1 MLPEGCKT
9 LADAV
14 RHIDESVDL
23 AAILDFDRRV
33 QGVLKAQ
40 FRALVHVCTTSANVL
55 RVLAPALRQ
64 EARAFLEPRLA
75 AADVA
80 QVYLEQHQARE
91 SPDGTAS
98 DVLRQDLLTAYQNAT
113 PTLLPRDAAEL
124 FLMSVPS
131 GPAGGE
137 LRDLTRYAV
146 GVAPAG
152 EGAPTD
158 EIVFYREHANFAVHD
173 LEQFGPAARAA
184 YEKMRAQDNFTP
196 HSRTDI
202 VEWRTLG
209 RALAASEG

>member
-1 MLPEGCKT
+1 MGIAEDGRNLQVGPTRSQLP
-9 LADAV
+9 
-14 RHIDESVDL
+14 
-23 AAILDFDRRV
+23 
-33 QGVLKAQ
+33 
-40 FRALVHVCTTSANVL
+40 
-55 RVLAPALRQ
+55 
-64 EARAFLEPRLA
+64 
-75 AADVA
+75 
-80 QVYLEQHQARE
+80 YLEQHAARE

-113 PTLLPRDAAEL
+113 PSLLPRDAAEL
-124 FLMSVPS
+124 FLMNVPA

-146 GVAPAG
+146 GVAPSG

-209 RALAASEG
+209 RALAPAGRDEG